1 MWLFQRLLVCISKLL
16 SWRAVPFPNSA
27 SVVWPAQ
34 GRVFIVVGKECLVPL
49 FHTWRLFHFL
59 FALGTEGKSRV
70 IEQEGRERQTK
81 MVTNVGIFVLISW
94 SGTVFISSST
104 CGRREVKTGYRAWG
118 LHSPFTEDSVVCQG
132 LINPQVKYGVSFWK
146 TNLLND
152 FGSRSFAFLCFAM
165 FLSHT

>member
-104 CGRREVKTGYRAWG
+104 CVRREVKTGYRAWG
-118 LHSPFTEDSVVCQG
+118 LHSPFTVFLWLRAVSLPNHVLWNQGYAFSRRILLYAKDS
-132 LINPQVKYGVSFWK
+132 
-146 TNLLND
+146 
-152 FGSRSFAFLCFAM
+152 
-165 FLSHT
+165 